1 MDGLQP
7 PFSGALEVLM
17 DLTIHVTEKHFQEFN
32 KIVCADV
39 SKMKGVKPLYVLTNV
54 LFFMFVLI
62 SLLFYLESYKFIN
75 FSSNNG
81 LLNALWGSSILF
93 FSWLISSWRYKLN
106 YLKACV
112 TPAGTILGDMVISF
126 DDDGVSEK
134 GINHSLFYSW
144 DSISKVIETKNLI
157 IFLTDPVK
165 GIIVPNDE
173 SSIKREEII
182 EYVKTKTNKDL

>member
-1 MDGLQP
+1 
-7 PFSGALEVLM
+7 M

-134 GINHSLFYSW
+134 GINHSLYYSW